1 MNQAVFLKLCQTRQ
15 KICLQ
20 RREKNQGEI
29 LFTANAAGEKEV
41 PIVIGKAAS
50 QRGFKI
56 LGILLECH
64 IFLMQW
70 HGYEHKH

>member
-15 KICLQ
+15 KIFL
-20 RREKNQGEI
+20 RRRGKNQGEI
-29 LFTANAAGEKEV
+29 LFTANAAGETEV

-56 LGILLECH
+56 GILLECH
-64 IFLMQW
+64 IFLMQR